1 MKKILIATHGML
13 AEGLKSSIHVLAG
26 DGYYIQTINAYTDEC
41 QGDYSDQIETF
52 ISSLNQDDE
61 GVIFTDLLSGSVN
74 QKVCQLCV
82 KKPSYLYIVTGT
94 NLMCVLAV
102 LLETR
107 PLTQEVLKE
116 IVENSVVSLID
127 FEDQN
132 QSEETDEDFLCVE
145 EEERNDC
152 FN

>member
-26 DGYYIQTINAYTDEC
+26 DGYDIQTINAYTDEC
-41 QGDYSDQIETF
+41 QGDYSHQIEA
-52 ISSLNQDDE
+52 
-61 GVIFTDLLSGSVN
+61 VIFTDLLSGSVN

-82 KKPSYLYIVTGT
+82 QRPSYLHIVTGT

-107 PLTQEVLKE
+107 PLTQKVLKE

-127 FEDQN
+127 LEDQI
-132 QSEETDEDFLCVE
+132 QLEETDEDFLCVE

-152 FN
+152 FH

>member
-26 DGYYIQTINAYTDEC
+26 DGYDIQTINAYTDEC
-41 QGDYSDQIETF
+41 QGDYSHQIKAF
-52 ISSLNQDDE
+52 ITSLNQDDE

-82 KKPSYLYIVTGT
+82 QRPSYLHIVTGT

-107 PLTQEVLKE
+107 PLTQKVLKE

-127 FEDQN
+127 LEDQI
-132 QSEETDEDFLCVE
+132 QLEETDEDFLCVE

-152 FN
+152 FH

>member
-41 QGDYSDQIETF
+41 QGDYSHQIETF

-82 KKPSYLYIVTGT
+82 KKPPYLHIVTGNKFNVCIGCFVRNKT
-94 NLMCVLAV
+94 IN
-102 LLETR
+102 TR
-107 PLTQEVLKE
+107 SLK
-116 IVENSVVSLID
+116 
-127 FEDQN
+127 
-132 QSEETDEDFLCVE
+132 
-145 EEERNDC
+145 RNC
-152 FN
+152 REFGCLFN

>member
-13 AEGLKSSIHVLAG
+13 AEGLKSSIKVLAG
-26 DGYYIQTINAYTDEC
+26 DGFSIQTINAYTDEC
-41 QGDYSDQIETF
+41 QGDYTKQIQDF
-52 ISSLNQDDE
+52 LSSLTSADE

-74 QKVCQLCV
+74 QKVCQLCIP
-82 KKPSYLYIVTGT
+82 KPSYLHIITGT

-116 IVENSVVSLID
+116 IVDNSTVSLVD
-127 FEDQN
+127 FNMNIQN
-132 QSEETDEDFLCVE
+132 DNDDDFLCE
-145 EEERNDC
+145 EDNKNDS
-152 FN
+152 FH

>member
-1 MKKILIATHGML
+1 M
-13 AEGLKSSIHVLAG
+13 
-26 DGYYIQTINAYTDEC
+26 
-41 QGDYSDQIETF
+41 
-52 ISSLNQDDE
+52 
-61 GVIFTDLLSGSVN
+61 
-74 QKVCQLCV
+74 